1 MTAAWVLGLTGG
13 IGSGKSAAAQ
23 HFIDLGVYAVDA
35 DHAARW
41 VVEPGRPALAQIAAH
56 FGTGILQADGQL
68 DRAALRS
75 QIFQH
80 PEQRRWLEALL
91 HPLIRQEIIS
101 NLAKAESSYAILV
114 SPLLVESG
122 QYLLTQRVLVVDAP
136 EQLQLQRTM
145 QRDHASAEQV
155 QAILKAQ
162 ASREERLRHAD
173 DVLLNDRDINWLQAE
188 VERLHRFYLTLRTG
202 QA

>member
-1 MTAAWVLGLTGG
+1 MTAAWTLGLTGG

-23 HFIDLGVYAVDA
+23 HFIELGVHAVDA

-41 VVEPGRPALAQIAAH
+41 VVEPGRPALAQIATH
-56 FGTGILQADGQL
+56 FGAGILQADGQL
-68 DRAALRS
+68 NRAALRA

-80 PEQRRWLEALL
+80 PEERRWLEALL

-101 NLAKAESSYAILV
+101 NLAKAESAYAILV

-122 QYLLTQRVLVVDAP
+122 QYLLTQRVLVVDTP
-136 EQLQLQRTM
+136 EQLQLERTM

-162 ASREERLRHAD
+162 ASREERLGHAD

-188 VERLHRFYLTLRTG
+188 VERLHHFYLTLRTG

>member
-1 MTAAWVLGLTGG
+1 MSAAWILGLTGG
-13 IGSGKSAAAQ
+13 IGSGKSAATQ
-23 HFIDLGVYAVDA
+23 HFIDLGVHTVDA

-41 VVEPGRPALAQIAAH
+41 VVEPDRPALAQIVAH
-56 FGTGILQADGQL
+56 FGAGILQADGQL
-68 DRAALRS
+68 DRGALRT
-75 QIFQH
+75 QIFQN
-80 PEQRRWLEALL
+80 PEERLWLEALL

-101 NLAKAESSYAILV
+101 NLAKAESHYAILV

-122 QYLLTQRVLVVDAP
+122 QHLLTQRVLVVDAP
-136 EQLQLQRTM
+136 EQLQLERTM
-145 QRDHASAEQV
+145 QRDQVNEAQV

-162 ASREERLRHAD
+162 ACREERLRHAD

-188 VERLHRFYLTLRTG
+188 VERLHRFYLTLHTG

>member
-1 MTAAWVLGLTGG
+1 MSAAWILGLTGG

-23 HFIDLGVYAVDA
+23 HFIDLGVHTVDA

-41 VVEPGRPALAQIAAH
+41 VVEPDRPALAQIVAH
-56 FGTGILQADGQL
+56 FGAGVLQADGQL
-68 DRAALRS
+68 DRGALRT
-75 QIFQH
+75 QIFQN
-80 PEQRRWLEALL
+80 PEERRWLEALL
-91 HPLIRQEIIS
+91 HPLIRQEIIN
-101 NLAKAESSYAILV
+101 NLAKAQSSYAILV

-122 QYLLTQRVLVVDAP
+122 QHLLTQRVLVVDAP
-136 EQLQLQRTM
+136 EQLQLERTM
-145 QRDHASAEQV
+145 QRDQVNEAQV

-162 ASREERLRHAD
+162 ACREERLRHAD

-188 VERLHRFYLTLRTG
+188 VERLHRFYLTLHTG